1 MGKGRKASVIALC
14 GVLGA
19 LALMCLFMGGAVPVA
34 SLSCPMLA
42 SLILIPVYMECGP
55 KWGFLWYVAVGILGL
70 ILVPTKECAGIF
82 VAYGAYPIVRKFLG
96 RLRLSKLWK
105 QLYFNLILVL
115 AYGVMLF
122 VFPIPELRDEFK
134 DTAQWMLGAMVLLAN
149 FCFVLY
155 DILIGRI
162 EVFYCVRIRPKF
174 RFW

>member
-42 SLILIPVYMECGP
+42 SLILIPVYMECGA

-82 VAYGAYPIVRKFLG
+82 
-96 RLRLSKLWK
+96 
-105 QLYFNLILVL
+105 NLVLVL